1 MNLPRTLSPLR
12 MAQWSLAA
20 VVLLGCS
27 AEPPDELQAEPS
39 LLTSG
44 PGPAQILVS
53 TSPKVSERCAAELGA
68 TYCTSA
74 DVTAAADSCKRRL
87 SLDITLTCSRAG
99 CVLPYAAY
107 RDRCVAGPTYSGS
120 AACATP
126 VADDCAFYRTC
137 LEGAHPCGQS
147 GYALGFG
154 ERMCHVF
161 IARRGEFSPAGQAW
175 LRGVRTCLQRAL
187 VPLLGSPSPGC
198 GPLGDI
204 AYASHAGCYTAPGN
218 TICALPFSDVL
229 TLANVLSLDLLD
241 PRAIRQM
248 RDVAKTCWGLAADPG
263 GAPSARTRAEFF
275 RALADAAAD
284 AATLQRFVRE
294 RESVEVPQ

>member
-1 MNLPRTLSPLR
+1 
-12 MAQWSLAA
+12 MA
-20 VVLLGCS
+20 LLGCG
-27 AEPPDELQAEPS
+27 AEPPAEPQAEQS
-39 LLTSG
+39 HLLSG

-53 TSPKVSERCAAELGA
+53 TSPKVSERCARELSA

-74 DVTAAADSCKRRL
+74 DVTAAAESCKRRL
-87 SLDITLTCSRAG
+87 SPDITLTCSRAG

-107 RDRCVAGPTYSGS
+107 RDRCVAGPTYASP

-137 LEGAHPCGQS
+137 LEGAHPCGPS

-161 IARRGEFSPAGQAW
+161 IARRGEFSLAGQAW

-187 VPLLGSPSPGC
+187 VPLLPSPSPGC

-229 TLANVLSLDLLD
+229 ALANVLSLDLLD

-248 RDVAKTCWGLAADPG
+248 REVAKTCWGLAAEPG
-263 GAPSARTRAEFF
+263 ADPSARPRAAFF
-275 RALADAAAD
+275 RALADAASDAD
-284 AATLQRFVRE
+284 TLQHFVRAHAVAG
-294 RESVEVPQ
+294 SAK